1 LLQGLLRCR
10 PCGCAM
16 TPAHV
21 TRGNRRY
28 RYYACS
34 AAQRQGWHTCPSKSL
49 PAATIEQYVLEQLAS
64 HATNG
69 PLDRSAWQRLA
80 PPEQP
85 QRLRAL
91 VAGID
96 YDGTC
101 QQVTITLRPPT
112 PTRRRGTPMLEE
124 LP

>member
-1 LLQGLLRCR
+1 
-10 PCGCAM
+10 M

-28 RYYACS
+28 RYYTCS
-34 AAQRQGWHTCPSKSL
+34 AAQKNGWHTCPSKSL
-49 PAATIEQYVLEQLAS
+49 PAATIEQYVLGQIAA

-69 PLDRSAWQRLA
+69 PWDRSAWQRLA
-80 PPEQP
+80 PLEQA
-85 QRLRAL
+85 QRLRAV
-91 VAGID
+91 VARVD

-112 PTRRRGTPMLEE
+112 PTRTRVTPMKEK